1 MTTVWANVVYLLTWP
16 YFAVVLLLL
25 PLVCFIFFFLLALM
39 LVVLLLPLICCSV
52 LLLISN
58 SIFQHTKFECKQ
70 TAVAILD
77 YAFAPVCAHFS
88 IVYIF
93 ILQISI
99 CTHIRT
105 HTRPHW
111 RTYLFAGFG
120 CSFMTESTL
129 AAKIKIK
136 KTTSERHVQ
145 C

>member
-25 PLVCFIFFFLLALM
+25 PLVCFFFLLALV
-39 LVVLLLPLICCSV
+39 LVVLPLLPTCYCV
-52 LLLISN
+52 LLFISN
-58 SIFQHTKFECKQ
+58 SIFSIRNSNVNKPQSPYWIMHS
-70 TAVAILD
+70 
-77 YAFAPVCAHFS
+77 FAPVCAHFS

-111 RTYLFAGFG
+111 RAALFAGFS
-120 CSFMTESTL
+120 CSFMAESTL
-129 AAKIKIK
+129 TAKIKIK